1 MKNNKLFVLT
11 IIAII
16 TTGCVGNDP
25 NSMTKGV
32 VAPEQAT
39 SMINLACGS
48 DGTVTSLDL
57 LEAGGAPFNSSFVI
71 GEERGI
77 RAYLSCSN
85 GVKLPITTNADWS
98 SSNQKIFTVTNSAS
112 ETASKGYIVSK
123 AKGDASL
130 IVSYDVYEAI
140 VPVHVVDAPL
150 TGLVISSSRSD
161 NSIAKG
167 ETLAISVYGTY
178 SDGSSKALSG
188 AKLTTTTPQI
198 ISINGDQISGI
209 GEGDFILKA
218 ELNGYTAELHGKVLA
233 AKIVGLQIIESNLS
247 NFSIEL
253 PRTEPVNAK
262 FELSDGNLIDIPK
275 PQFGSLGKAVCSLY
289 TLPSDSAIPFML
301 ANNECSVISRTEA
314 GVNKLT
320 YRYVFVKDDGSIDTT
335 KPALESSIVIEN
347 SNNNVKGLVINASQ
361 PMSPIVV
368 GEPYRFRVYANL
380 SNGSQI
386 DVTKLV
392 KVNVSCELKGADCS
406 NKIMFGRTGYTGA
419 GSGVDDG
426 KGGVIQL
433 ISSLTADNSLP
444 TSNMKL
450 TITASLDQLSTSTS
464 YDAAMIPNVISIKE
478 LSKYFSD
485 NVFNLLTLDEKHAL
499 RTFNYVDNNSGKPIA
514 NNYFNAFIGLPSEA
528 LKASTLDDSVNT
540 IYTAIPDGAEI
551 PLSDDLSVPRLNEV
565 SQLSSADIMNQTEMG
580 DHIINEPLA
589 SVFCNN
595 SDYNQTISTL
605 SKSISYAHSE
615 GFGRGFSVGAE
626 LGAEVDAKFGKVIIK
641 SVNNYNQSWSWNDS
655 QTQTIVLP
663 SQNVLTPPRARGIVV
678 QSLFS
683 TKLGGT
689 KLFNIPLDADSCIP
703 FVATGTSLGTWG
715 VGNPFTYSSKACIPF
730 NKINYTEQMGS
741 FDKLFTSNSSMT
753 FRATY
758 TQSSASTAVGSSAAI
773 YVFKPGDAGYEAISC
788 NTSQSASAK
797 GSDIKL
803 TSVKNGVQKVVTKGG
818 QTIPLTTQNLVSFTS
833 K

>member
-11 IIAII
+11 LVVIIA
-16 TTGCVGNDP
+16 TGCVGNDP
-25 NSMTKGV
+25 NSMTKNV
-32 VAPEQAT
+32 TTPEKANDT
-39 SMINLACGS
+39 MSLVCGR

-57 LEAGGAPFNSSFVI
+57 LDAGGAPFNSSFVV
-71 GEERGI
+71 GEEREV

-85 GVKLPITTNADWS
+85 GVKLPITTSADWS
-98 SSNQKIFTVTNSAS
+98 SSNQKIFTVTNAAS
-112 ETASKGYIVSK
+112 ETSSKGYIVSK

-140 VPVHVVDAPL
+140 VPIHVIDTPL

-178 SDGSSKALSG
+178 SDGSSRALSG
-188 AKLTTTTPQI
+188 AKLTTDMPQI
-198 ISINGDQISGI
+198 ISINGDQISGV

-233 AKIVGLQIIESNLS
+233 AKIVSLQIMESNLS

-253 PRTEPVNAK
+253 PRTEIVNAK
-262 FELSDGNLIDIPK
+262 FVLSDGNLIDIPK

-289 TLPSDSAIPFML
+289 ALPNDSTIPFML

-320 YRYVFVKDDGSIDTT
+320 YRYVFVKDDGSIDAT

-347 SNNNVKGLVINASQ
+347 SNNNVQSLVINASQ
-361 PMSPIVV
+361 PMNPIIV
-368 GEPYRFRVYANL
+368 GEPYRFRVSANL
-380 SNGSQI
+380 NNGSQI

-392 KVNVSCELKGADCS
+392 KINVSCELKGADCS

-433 ISSLTADNSLP
+433 VSSLTTDNSLP

-450 TITASLDQLSTSTS
+450 TVTANLDKLSTSTS

-478 LSKYFSD
+478 LSKYFSN

-499 RTFNYVDNNSGKPIA
+499 HTFNYVDNNSGKPIA
-514 NNYFNAFIGLPSEA
+514 NNYFNAFIGLPNEA

-565 SQLSSADIMNQTEMG
+565 SQLTSADIMNQTEMD

-595 SDYNQTISTL
+595 SDYNQTVSTL
-605 SKSISYAHSE
+605 AKSISYTHSE
-615 GFGRGFSVGAE
+615 GFGRGFSVG
-626 LGAEVDAKFGKVIIK
+626 VDVGVEIGTEPLKAKINASTK
-641 SVNNYNQSWSWNDS
+641 YDQSWSWNDS

-703 FVATGTSLGTWG
+703 FVATGISLGSWG

-730 NKINYTEQMGS
+730 NKINYTAQMGS

-788 NTSQSASAK
+788 NTSQSSSTK
-797 GSDIKL
+797 SSDIKL
-803 TSVKNGVQKVVTKGG
+803 ASLKNGAQRVVTKGG
-818 QTIPLTTQNLVSFTS
+818 QSIPLTTQNLVSFTS